1 MASSYTP
8 AAAGRII
15 GVHGNTI
22 RQMCA
27 EYAVHL
33 SPGCNP
39 TSGQARVLTADDVA
53 RLQAIRDGKRAG
65 VAVDTIIATFQLHPP
80 QPYIESTTV
89 SAAPP
94 SAIVAPTG
102 GDSVA
107 MLMDVWQR
115 GQDAATA
122 RLDGIERRI
131 STLVVYALVA
141 ALMLFALGGLFV
153 LLVLRG
159 AI

>member
-1 MASSYTP
+1 MHTVSEV
-8 AAAGRII
+8 AARL
-15 GVHGNTI
+15 GVHPNTV
-22 RQMCA
+22 RNLA
-27 EYAVHL
+27 GAWSVYLSTYA
-33 SPGCNP
+33 NP
-39 TSGQARVLTADDVA
+39 THGTPRRFTDNDLGVLQTIVGGQQDKLPRAAIVA
-53 RLQAIRDGKRAG
+53 MLQQA
-65 VAVDTIIATFQLHPP
+65 PM
-80 QPYIESTTV
+80 PYIEV
-89 SAAPP
+89 PVLPVAPP